1 MRAGRARGGIDPL
14 SLLKSKISM
23 APRALAV
30 ALSGGRDS
38 VALLLA
44 CVHLRDS
51 GVLGDRTLRAIHIDH
66 GLQSDSPIWARKC
79 RALAREFSI
88 PFSLKRVVV
97 SAGRGQSLEA
107 LAREQRYL
115 AFGALVRRDEW
126 LLTAHHLDDQAETV
140 LLQLLRG
147 AGVRGLAA
155 MPESMPLGRGVLV
168 RPWLAVPRSQIESWL
183 DRTGRSWIE
192 DPSNQDLRFDR
203 NYLRQVVMPALTA
216 RWPSAARVIARS
228 AGHLAEAQA
237 LINEYVEGDLG
248 AMQPPRSASAT
259 RSVSLTSAHPGRGSV
274 IVDRTSE
281 RTLDWQALRQY
292 GVARQR
298 HILRAWLSA
307 AGVTLPDAVHL
318 ERIRCELP
326 AARPDAQPV
335 VRWVGGE
342 VRRYGSL
349 LYALTPACIPAPTSA
364 STTPSSTAGNPPA
377 PRRVRSTPGDER
389 LWKWRVGERLLLGE
403 GRGSLR
409 LELDPHGPLNRRALP
424 KQLWIRERS
433 GGESIALQAGG
444 GRRRV
449 KALLREAR
457 VLPWW
462 REHVPL
468 IGVGDD
474 VVAVADL
481 FIAAPYR
488 ATGDEAARDRLRLIW
503 EWEHSS

>member
-1 MRAGRARGGIDPL
+1 MRAARARGGIDPL
-14 SLLKSKISM
+14 SLLTSKISI

-44 CVHLRDS
+44 CVHLRDT
-51 GVLGDRTLRAIHIDH
+51 GVLGDRVLRAIHIDH

-79 RALAREFSI
+79 RALAREFRI

-97 SAGRGQSLEA
+97 SAARGQSLEA

-115 AFGALVRRDEW
+115 AFGAFLRRDEW

-147 AGVRGLAA
+147 AGMRGLAA
-155 MPESMPLGRGVLV
+155 MPESMPLGRGMLV
-168 RPWLAVPRSQIESWL
+168 RPWLALPRVQIESWL

-228 AGHLAEAQA
+228 AGHLAEAQT
-237 LINEYVEGDLG
+237 LINEYVKDDLG
-248 AMQPPRSASAT
+248 AMQPLRSASAAP
-259 RSVSLTSAHPGRGSV
+259 SVSLTSTHPGRGSV
-274 IVDRTSE
+274 VDDRPNE
-281 RTLDWQALRQY
+281 RTLDWQTLRQY

-307 AGVTLPDAVHL
+307 AGVVLPDAVHL

-335 VRWVGGE
+335 VRWAGGE

-349 LYALTPACIPAPTSA
+349 LYALNPA
-364 STTPSSTAGNPPA
+364 STPKSTARTPA
-377 PRRVRSTPGDER
+377 PRRVRSTQRDER
-389 LWKWRVGERLLLGE
+389 LWKWRVGERLSLGE

-409 LELDPHGPLNRRALP
+409 LELDPQGPLNRRALP
-424 KQLWIRERS
+424 KQLWIRVRS

-468 IGVGDD
+468 IGVGED

-503 EWEHSS
+503 EYPS